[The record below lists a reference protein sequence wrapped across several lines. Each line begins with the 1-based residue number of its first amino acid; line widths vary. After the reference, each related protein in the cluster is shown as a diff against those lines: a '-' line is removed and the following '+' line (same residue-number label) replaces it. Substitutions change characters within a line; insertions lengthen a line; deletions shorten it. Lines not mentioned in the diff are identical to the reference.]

1 MLQGDTRPST
11 RVARRDAIE
20 RILNSQDVNSQQ
32 QLQVLLSQQG
42 ITVTQATLS
51 RDLDEMKAIKVHHDD
66 GSVAY
71 ALPTRDEI
79 QRFTRKMETQS
90 AYTLIAEGKRALAAE
105 DFNRSEQRLARV
117 INGLVTSVDYA
128 QNTIVIKTSEG
139 AAEYVGSAIDR
150 QVLSDILGTIA
161 GDDTIIMVARS
172 EEAARNRSIWVLALA
187 SGDNTKDEES
197 IK

>member
-42 ITVTQATLS
+42 IDVTQATLS
-51 RDLDEMKAIKVHHDD
+51 RDLDEMKAIKVRHDD

-71 ALPTRDEI
+71 TLPTQDEI
-79 QRFTRKMETQS
+79 KRFSRKAETQS
-90 AYTLIAEGKRALAAE
+90 AYGLISQGKKVE
-105 DFNRSEQRLARV
+105 SSDDFSRGEQRLAKV

-128 QNTIVIKTSEG
+128 QNLIIVKTSEG
-139 AAEYVGSAIDR
+139 AAEYVGSAIDH
-150 QVLSDILGTIA
+150 QILPDVLGTLA
-161 GDDTIIMVARS
+161 GDDTVMLVARS
-172 EEAARNRSIWVLALA
+172 EEAARNRSIWILTLA
-187 SGDNTKDEES
+187 SGDARKE
-197 IK
+197 

>member
-42 ITVTQATLS
+42 IDVTQATLS
-51 RDLDEMKAIKVHHDD
+51 RDLDEMKAIKVRHDD

-71 ALPTRDEI
+71 TLPTQDEI
-79 QRFTRKMETQS
+79 KRFSRKAETQS
-90 AYTLIAEGKRALAAE
+90 AYGLISQGKKVE
-105 DFNRSEQRLARV
+105 SCDDFSRGEQRLAKV

-128 QNTIVIKTSEG
+128 QNLIIVKTSEG
-139 AAEYVGSAIDR
+139 AAEYVGSAIDH
-150 QVLSDILGTIA
+150 QILPDVLGTLA
-161 GDDTIIMVARS
+161 GDDTVMLVARS
-172 EEAARNRSIWVLALA
+172 EEAARNRSIWILTLA
-187 SGDNTKDEES
+187 SGDARKE
-197 IK
+197 

>member
-79 QRFTRKMETQS
+79 
-90 AYTLIAEGKRALAAE
+90 
-105 DFNRSEQRLARV
+105 
-117 INGLVTSVDYA
+117 
-128 QNTIVIKTSEG
+128 
-139 AAEYVGSAIDR
+139 
-150 QVLSDILGTIA
+150 
-161 GDDTIIMVARS
+161 
-172 EEAARNRSIWVLALA
+172 
-187 SGDNTKDEES
+187 
-197 IK
+197 